1 MAHKG
6 AAKVLAE
13 VISKGLGL
21 NQEEEIGNWS
31 ESKNQGEYV
40 MITLGGGHYA
50 PRGNLVARTKNA
62 WIGHMLANH
71 SLHSSRMN
79 RAILSGGCMGIV
91 NK

>member
-13 VISKGLGL
+13 VISGDLGL

-40 MITLGGGHYA
+40 MITLE
-50 PRGNLVARTKNA
+50 V
-62 WIGHMLANH
+62 
-71 SLHSSRMN
+71 
-79 RAILSGGCMGIV
+79 GIMHREEIWLQEQ
-91 NK
+91 KMHG

>member
-21 NQEEEIGNWS
+21 NQEGEIGNWS

-40 MITLGGGHYA
+40 MITLGGRSIMHREEIWLQEQKMHG
-50 PRGNLVARTKNA
+50 
-62 WIGHMLANH
+62 
-71 SLHSSRMN
+71 
-79 RAILSGGCMGIV
+79 
-91 NK
+91 